1 MCSALYQILPST
13 MKVGKSLH
21 YKSDDKQVRK
31 LQGSDWRK
39 VSGEEPQGG
48 PYALYNPLKEAYG
61 EIGVDIFSSKLQN
74 KKNYL
79 QVSPEEV

>member
-13 MKVGKSLH
+13 MKVGKDLD

-39 VSGEEPQGG
+39 VLGG
-48 PYALYNPLKEAYG
+48 PSALYNSLKEAYG
-61 EIGVDIFSSKLQN
+61 EMGVDIFSSKLQN
-74 KKNYL
+74 KKKYP
-79 QVSPEEV
+79 QVSPGEA